1 VRSQADRGRT
11 PVAYFH
17 IVGATGK
24 DLGWVGFC
32 EAINQA
38 MVPVI
43 LHPGGP
49 EAAEQRALTDPP
61 KVMSVYNGDAYV
73 PHDWMRRAM
82 TDERDLFVID
92 AMRVA
97 AENAR
102 PAHGDSAAKS
112 TKPPGGTV

>member
-1 VRSQADRGRT
+1 M
-11 PVAYFH
+11 
-17 IVGATGK
+17 
-24 DLGWVGFC
+24 GFC
-32 EAINQA
+32 EAIDQA

-61 KVMSVYNGDAYV
+61 NVMSVYNGDAYV

-82 TDERDLFVID
+82 TDEKDLFVID

-97 AENAR
+97 AENAK
-102 PAHGDSAAKS
+102 AADGESAAKS
-112 TKPPGGTV
+112 TKPPRGTN